1 MGPLGG
7 KTENMLGGLI
17 TGIYENSTM
26 KTQNNF
32 ENPNMINYKKVLS
45 HYIFSLEVFLE
56 LILKNK
62 VFH

>member
-32 ENPNMINYKKVLS
+32 EKQQQSCGIHSIRPRLTKKLQ
-45 HYIFSLEVFLE
+45 
-56 LILKNK
+56 
-62 VFH
+62 